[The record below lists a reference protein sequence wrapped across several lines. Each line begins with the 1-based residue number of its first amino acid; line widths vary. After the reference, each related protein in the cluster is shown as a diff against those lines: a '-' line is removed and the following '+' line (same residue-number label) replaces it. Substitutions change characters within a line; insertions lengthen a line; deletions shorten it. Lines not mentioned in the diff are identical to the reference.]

1 MCVDKQKLKIK
12 KMKVLKTT
20 ITTLLISL
28 ITVVSF
34 GQKSSV
40 WATVENVNQ
49 LQRNQ
54 ELISVMVENH
64 IDLTYYKA
72 FPSSRQEKLQNVYEF
87 SCECDVV
94 TLYSALHK
102 VSGLKGIEY
111 GPTYETLET
120 PNDYSLISTTNWA
133 LDLIGAQN
141 AWVYTTGDPTLNV
154 AVSDQNFYN
163 NHEELNGKINYYDNT
178 NTSTRTHGT
187 AVATIVAG
195 NTNNATG
202 LSSIGYNT
210 TLNLYRMNY
219 NDMLNASYNGA
230 KVINLSWA
238 SGCSFN
244 TYAQMAIDE
253 VYNNGTFIVASA
265 GNGTTCGGPNSL
277 VYPASY
283 NHVFAVTSVGSQDN
297 IERTIGNQNTRHQTN
312 SSVDICAPG
321 FDVPLTAAPGWYLT
335 SSGTSFA
342 APYVTGTIALMLSV
356 KPNLTNQEI
365 DSILRLTA
373 TNIDVLNPNYVG
385 KIGSGRLNSGLA
397 VQMVWEMTQVVE
409 EDGNNGHGNDE
420 GGFDSSNPSQG
431 NGNNGNQGG
440 NGNHF
445 GWDKNDK
452 TTLGED
458 ISNMAVIDINGRTT
472 NLENALPGYYLVVNN
487 GIITKKIYKN

>member
-1 MCVDKQKLKIK
+1 MKKLKNLIA
-12 KMKVLKTT
+12 TT
-20 ITTLLISL
+20 LISL
-28 ITVVSF
+28 VTVVSF

-40 WATVENVNQ
+40 WATVENVEQLKRNPQFITILTNQ
-49 LQRNQ
+49 N
-54 ELISVMVENH
+54 ISLSYN
-64 IDLTYYKA
+64 KA
-72 FPSSRQEKLQNVYEF
+72 FPSSKQESLQMVYEF
-87 SCECDVV
+87 TCNCDVTDLYI
-94 TLYSALHK
+94 TLSR

-111 GPTYETLET
+111 GPTYETLEV
-120 PNDYSLISTTNWA
+120 PNDYSLVSTTNWA

-163 NHEELNGKINYYDNT
+163 NHEELTGKINYYDNT
-178 NTSTRTHGT
+178 NTSTKTHGT

-195 NTNNATG
+195 NTNNSVG

-219 NDMLNASYNGA
+219 NEMLTASYNGA
-230 KVINLSWA
+230 RVINLSWT
-238 SGCSFN
+238 SGCLFN
-244 TYAQMAIDE
+244 TYAQQAIDE

-277 VYPASY
+277 VYPAAY

-297 IERTIGNQNTRHQTN
+297 IEKTIGNPNTRHQTN

-321 FDVPLTAAPGWYLT
+321 HNVPLTAAPGWYLN

-342 APYVTGTIALMLSV
+342 APYVTGTVALMLAV
-356 KPNLTNQEI
+356 KSDLTNDEI

-373 TNIDVLNPNYVG
+373 TNIDTLNPNYVG
-385 KIGSGRLNSGLA
+385 MIGSGRLNSGFA
-397 VQMVWEMTQVVE
+397 VQKVWEMTQVVE

-420 GGFDSSNPSQG
+420 DGVDDSNPGQG
-431 NGNNGNQGG
+431 NGNQGNNGNQGG

-445 GWDKNDK
+445 GWDKNEK
-452 TTLGED
+452 TTLGD
-458 ISNMAVIDINGRTT
+458 DLSNMVVIDINGRTT
-472 NLENALPGYYLVVNN
+472 TLDNALPGYYFVVNN

>member
-1 MCVDKQKLKIK
+1 MKNLKN
-12 KMKVLKTT
+12 L
-20 ITTLLISL
+20 ITTTLISL
-28 ITVVSF
+28 VTVISF

-40 WATVENVNQ
+40 WATVENIDQLKRNPQFTSILTNQ
-49 LQRNQ
+49 N
-54 ELISVMVENH
+54 IS
-64 IDLTYYKA
+64 LTYNKA
-72 FPSSRQEKLQNVYEF
+72 FSSSKQESLQMVYEF
-87 SCECDVV
+87 TCNCDVTDLYI
-94 TLYSALHK
+94 TLSR
-102 VSGLKGIEY
+102 VSGLKGVEY

-120 PNDYSLISTTNWA
+120 PNDYSLVSTTNWA

-163 NHEELNGKINYYDNT
+163 NHEELTGKINYYDNT
-178 NTSTRTHGT
+178 NTATRTHGT

-195 NTNNATG
+195 NTNNSIG

-219 NDMLNASYNGA
+219 NEMLTASYNGA
-230 KVINLSWA
+230 RVINLSWT
-238 SGCSFN
+238 SGCLFN
-244 TYAQMAIDE
+244 TYAQQAIDE

-277 VYPASY
+277 VYPAAY

-297 IERTIGNQNTRHQTN
+297 IEKTIGNPNTRHQTN

-321 FDVPLTAAPGWYLT
+321 HNVPLTAAPGWYLN

-342 APYVTGTIALMLSV
+342 APYVTGTVALMLAV
-356 KPNLTNQEI
+356 KSDLTNDEI

-373 TNIDVLNPNYVG
+373 TNIDTLNPNYVG
-385 KIGSGRLNSGLA
+385 MIGSGRLNSGFA
-397 VQMVWEMTQVVE
+397 VQKVWEMTQVVE
-409 EDGNNGHGNDE
+409 DDGNNGHGNDE
-420 GGFDSSNPSQG
+420 DGVDDSNPGQG
-431 NGNNGNQGG
+431 NGNQGNNGNQGG

-445 GWDKNDK
+445 GWDKNEK
-452 TTLGED
+452 TTLGD
-458 ISNMAVIDINGRTT
+458 DLSNMVVIDINGRTT
-472 NLENALPGYYLVVNN
+472 TLDNALPGYYFVVNN